1 MLIYLRIA
9 VITNVHP
16 VILPL
21 AIPLPVLE
29 VVLAAFPIR
38 LCLCLCVFAVTAPL
52 SASSSFPPRLP
63 AMKQK
68 VAKG

>member
-1 MLIYLRIA
+1 MLIYLCIA
-9 VITNVHP
+9 DIANVHP

-21 AIPLPVLE
+21 AIPLPVSE
-29 VVLAAFPIR
+29 VVLAAFPI
-38 LCLCLCVFAVTAPL
+38 CLCLCVLAVTAPL

-63 AMKQK
+63 AMKQE